1 MKMSDAPKMEVY
13 WPRGERVD
21 EVKQPASRPGTLD
34 GKTVAFLW
42 DDLFRGDEIFATL
55 QEGLKA
61 KYPSVKFITHDTFGS
76 THGSDEQR
84 ILAELPEKL
93 PRLGVDAVISGMGC

>member
-1 MKMSDAPKMEVY
+1 MSGSQDQHATF
-13 WPRGERVD
+13 WPRGTRAA
-21 EVKQPASRPGTLD
+21 EVRQPCPRPDSLD

-42 DDLFRGDEIFATL
+42 DDLFRGDEIFALL

-61 KYPSVKFITHDTFGS
+61 RFPTVQFITHDVFGS

-84 ILAELPEKL
+84 ILAELPGNLKSMK
-93 PRLGVDAVISGMGC
+93 VDAVVSGMGC